1 MKNLYLR
8 KKTYYFRIS
17 IPKRLQSFFNDSEL
31 YIRSLETKYKNEAIF
46 FRNILYNKFM
56 NIKNDT
62 LIELSKQDIENIV
75 ENFKNTSLSDLK
87 SEVSVW
93 RDSTL
98 DKFIDKVQKDYE
110 KRNFALIKTFM
121 NNFLN
126 HLDELYPV
134 PHNLILENKYEIEK
148 ILMQN
153 AINMLKDVQKDIDA
167 ATNKASKTTLIVP
180 ESVSLDETPRIVGT
194 KPKNTIRSTFHN
206 YIRFQSQLDKWSKD
220 NQQLANRTAI
230 ILDMYFKDKDV
241 TEIYFE
247 HLFDFK
253 DFLYELPANFM
264 NHKKFWAI
272 DGFLAKKADYKTIY
286 YDSMKD
292 FDFIL
297 DNADD
302 MNRLSNKTIKDYII
316 KVNQYFNFL
325 EKYRIIDKYF
335 DIPTPDIKLNSGR
348 EPYSDEE
355 VIRIINLI
363 KNDSKENYFIVLIA
377 MFTGMR
383 LKEITQLHKKD
394 IEKIDE
400 IYCIS
405 VNDEEDK
412 TTKTIN
418 SKRFVP
424 IHSQILNSGFLEFVN
439 SKTNN
444 LFKIN
449 NKEFSTYFRKNY
461 KNKINE
467 NKTLYCL
474 RHSFITKLV
483 NNNDNIEHIA
493 MVVGHAPQY
502 KITLGCYT
510 HVAPIIALSKVVET
524 IQYE

>member
-8 KKTYYFRIS
+8 RKTYYFRIS
-17 IPKRLQSFFNDSEL
+17 IPKRLQTFFNDSEL

-62 LIELSKQDIENIV
+62 LIQLSKQDIENIV
-75 ENFKNTSLSDLK
+75 ENFKNTSLADLK
-87 SEVSVW
+87 SEVSIW

-110 KRNFALIKTFM
+110 KRDFRLIKTFM
-121 NNFLN
+121 NNFMD
-126 HLDELYPV
+126 HLDELYPI
-134 PHNLILENKYEIEK
+134 PETLILENKLNLEK

-153 AINMLKDVQKDIDA
+153 AISMLKDVQKDIDA
-167 ATNKASKTTLIVP
+167 DTNKASKTTLIAP
-180 ESVSLDETPRIVGT
+180 ESVSLDETPKTIKT
-194 KPKNTIRSTFHN
+194 KPKETIRSTFHN
-206 YIRFQSQLDKWSKD
+206 YIRFQSQLDNWSKD
-220 NQQLANRTAI
+220 TYQLANRTAI

-241 TEIYFE
+241 KEIYFE

-264 NHKKFWAI
+264 NQSIFWAI
-272 DGFLAKKADYKTIY
+272 DGFLSKKSDYKTIY

-302 MNRLSNKTIKDYII
+302 MNRLSNKTIKDYIVR
-316 KVNQYFNFL
+316 VNQYFNFL
-325 EKYRIIDKYF
+325 EKYRIIEKYF
-335 DIPTPDIKLNSGR
+335 EIPTPNIKLNSGR
-348 EPYSDEE
+348 EHYSDEE
-355 VIRIINLI
+355 VIRIMNLI

-383 LKEITQLHKKD
+383 LKEITQLTKKD
-394 IEKIDE
+394 IQKIDN

-412 TTKTIN
+412 TTKNAN
-418 SKRFVP
+418 SKRFIP
-424 IHSQILNSGFLEFVN
+424 IHSKILNFGFLEFVN
-439 SKTNN
+439 SKDNK

-449 NKEFSTYFRKNY
+449 NKEFSSYFRKNY

-483 NNNDNIEHIA
+483 NNNDNVEHIA
-493 MVVGHAPQY
+493 MIVGHAPQF
-502 KITLGCYT
+502 KITLGIYN
-510 HVAPIIALSKVVET
+510 HIAPLDKLSKVIET